1 MSARGKFIAIALAVA
16 VILAAAVIYSDYKE
30 EQKAKYYR
38 ELETEKKEA
47 KKKEKEP
54 APYEMKEAV
63 KEKLSG
69 RAFGAE
75 TDSGYIVYSFGPYGV
90 QVSCY
95 QDSSSDSLLIVDDS
109 GRYSLSDDLSE
120 ITIRLISGGNQ
131 TYAFEI
137 SEKAKKLD
145 GYKFKETDRM
155 GED

>member
-1 MSARGKFIAIALAVA
+1 MSARGKFIAIALAIA

-38 ELETEKKEA
+38 ELETEKKEVE
-47 KKKEKEP
+47 KKEKEP

-90 QVSCY
+90 QMSCY

-131 TYAFEI
+131 TYDFEI
-137 SEKAKKLD
+137 SEKAIRLD

>member
-1 MSARGKFIAIALAVA
+1 MSARGKFIAIVAAVA

-30 EQKAKYYR
+30 EQKAKYDKQI
-38 ELETEKKEA
+38 EAEETKADEKD
-47 KKKEKEP
+47 KEP
-54 APYEMKEAV
+54 TPDELKEAV
-63 KEKLSG
+63 REKLSG

-75 TDSGYIVYSFGPYGV
+75 TDAGYIVYSFGPYGV
-90 QVSCY
+90 QMSCY
-95 QDSSSDSLLIVDDS
+95 QDSSSDSLLIVTDS
-109 GRYSLSDDLSE
+109 GEYSLSDDLSE

-137 SEKAKKLD
+137 SEKAIRLD